1 MSFKEWESVVNII
14 AAIVIGAWV
23 VFEALTSPPASIA
36 VVASRLL
43 WAILFGVLF
52 TIAAMIAMS
61 ILVSI
66 ARREEFKDEK
76 ADERDKLV
84 SLRAMRNG
92 YVIASLAGIASLF
105 TLAFSA
111 NPAQAAY
118 ILFFGL
124 MLAGVV
130 DSVSRLVYYR
140 IG

>member
-1 MSFKEWESVVNII
+1 MCIRDS
-14 AAIVIGAWV
+14 
-23 VFEALTSPPASIA
+23 
-36 VVASRLL
+36 
-43 WAILFGVLF
+43 
-52 TIAAMIAMS
+52 
-61 ILVSI
+61 
-66 ARREEFKDEK
+66 EK